1 LLRKSTFSKGGWKT
15 VEFSIQPLGDTGII
29 IQFGTEISEAIYQQI
44 RQYVYWLEQSCI
56 EGIVEWVPAYTTL
69 AVFYR
74 PNIISYDELS
84 QKLLKI
90 GEKIESMPVPD
101 PIVIEI
107 PTLYG
112 KEAGPDIQFVAET
125 NGLSEEEVV
134 KIHSSSDY
142 LIYMIG
148 FVPGFPYLGGMD
160 KRIAA
165 PRKKTPRSRI
175 PAGSIGIAGEQT
187 GIYPL
192 ETPGGWQIIG
202 RTPVKLYD
210 PQKQDPILLK
220 AGDYIRF
227 VPITEREYEKIEQQV
242 LKGSYK
248 VVKYKKEAA
257 ET

>member
-1 LLRKSTFSKGGWKT
+1 

-44 RQYVYWLEQSCI
+44 RQYVYRLEQSRI

>member
-1 LLRKSTFSKGGWKT
+1 

>member
-1 LLRKSTFSKGGWKT
+1 M
-15 VEFSIQPLGDTGII
+15 EFSIQPLGDTGII

-210 PQKQDPILLK
+210 PQKQDLILLK

>member
-1 LLRKSTFSKGGWKT
+1 M
-15 VEFSIQPLGDTGII
+15 EFSIQPLGDTGII

-125 NGLSEEEVV
+125 NGLSVEEVV

-248 VVKYKKEAA
+248 VAKYKKEAA

>member
-1 LLRKSTFSKGGWKT
+1 

-248 VVKYKKEAA
+248 VAKYKKEAA

>member
-1 LLRKSTFSKGGWKT
+1 M
-15 VEFSIQPLGDTGII
+15 EFSIQPLGDTGII

-44 RQYVYWLEQSCI
+44 RQYVYRLEQSRI

-248 VVKYKKEAA
+248 VAKYKKEAA

>member
-1 LLRKSTFSKGGWKT
+1 M
-15 VEFSIQPLGDTGII
+15 EFSIQPLGDTGII

-210 PQKQDPILLK
+210 PQKQDPTLLK

>member
-1 LLRKSTFSKGGWKT
+1 M
-15 VEFSIQPLGDTGII
+15 EFSIQPLGDTGII

-90 GEKIESMPVPD
+90 GEKIGSMPVPD

-210 PQKQDPILLK
+210 PQKQDPTLLK

-242 LKGSYK
+242 QKGSYK

>member
-1 LLRKSTFSKGGWKT
+1 M
-15 VEFSIQPLGDTGII
+15 EFSIQPLGDTGII

-227 VPITEREYEKIEQQV
+227 VSITEREYEKIEQQV

-248 VVKYKKEAA
+248 VAKYKKEAA

>member
-1 LLRKSTFSKGGWKT
+1 M
-15 VEFSIQPLGDTGII
+15 EFSIQPLGDTGII

>member
-1 LLRKSTFSKGGWKT
+1 MET

-69 AVFYR
+69 TVFYR

>member
-1 LLRKSTFSKGGWKT
+1 MET

-125 NGLSEEEVV
+125 NGLSVEEVV

-248 VVKYKKEAA
+248 VAKYKKEAA

>member
-1 LLRKSTFSKGGWKT
+1 M
-15 VEFSIQPLGDTGII
+15 EFSIQPLGDTGII

-248 VVKYKKEAA
+248 VAKYKKEAA

>member
-1 LLRKSTFSKGGWKT
+1 VET

-44 RQYVYWLEQSCI
+44 RQYVYRLEQSRI

-242 LKGSYK
+242 QKGSYK

>member
-1 LLRKSTFSKGGWKT
+1 M
-15 VEFSIQPLGDTGII
+15 EFLIQPLGDTGII

-44 RQYVYWLEQSCI
+44 RQYVYRLEQIRI

-210 PQKQDPILLK
+210 PQKQDPTLLK

-242 LKGSYK
+242 QKGSYK

>member
-1 LLRKSTFSKGGWKT
+1 M
-15 VEFSIQPLGDTGII
+15 EFSIQPLGDTGII

-44 RQYVYWLEQSCI
+44 RQYVYRLEQSRI

>member
-1 LLRKSTFSKGGWKT
+1 M
-15 VEFSIQPLGDTGII
+15 EFSIQPLGDTGII

-44 RQYVYWLEQSCI
+44 RQYVYRLEQIRI

-210 PQKQDPILLK
+210 PQKQDPTLLK

>member
-1 LLRKSTFSKGGWKT
+1 M
-15 VEFSIQPLGDTGII
+15 EFLIQPLGDTGII

-44 RQYVYWLEQSCI
+44 RQYVYRLEQIRI

>member
-1 LLRKSTFSKGGWKT
+1 M
-15 VEFSIQPLGDTGII
+15 EFSIQPLGDTGII

-90 GEKIESMPVPD
+90 GENIESMPVPD

>member
-1 LLRKSTFSKGGWKT
+1 M
-15 VEFSIQPLGDTGII
+15 EFSIQPLGDTGII

-74 PNIISYDELS
+74 PNIISYDELT

>member
-1 LLRKSTFSKGGWKT
+1 M
-15 VEFSIQPLGDTGII
+15 EFSIQPLGDTGII

-44 RQYVYWLEQSCI
+44 RQYVYCLEQSCI

>member
-1 LLRKSTFSKGGWKT
+1 M
-15 VEFSIQPLGDTGII
+15 EFSIQPLGDTGII

-69 AVFYR
+69 TVFYR

>member
-1 LLRKSTFSKGGWKT
+1 M
-15 VEFSIQPLGDTGII
+15 EFSIQPLGDTGII

-227 VPITEREYEKIEQQV
+227 VPITEREYGKIEQQV

-248 VVKYKKEAA
+248 VAKYKKEAA

>member
-1 LLRKSTFSKGGWKT
+1 M
-15 VEFSIQPLGDTGII
+15 EFSIQPLGDTGII
-29 IQFGTEISEAIYQQI
+29 IQFGTEISRAIYQQI
-44 RQYVYWLEQSCI
+44 RQYVYRLEQIRI

-210 PQKQDPILLK
+210 PQKQDPTLLK